1 MKNPTLLGTVL
12 LAHILVVLPLLVWRS
27 TRQLRAARAA
37 APGPASVLPV
47 PRAQVYVST
56 LFMLGILFLLTWLA
70 VRDFSYDI
78 FQIGSIGAQEI
89 LAGVAAFLLYL
100 VLRKVARALRTEEE
114 RRRTVVRAMLPRTP
128 LEWWLY
134 VIMAIAAGIAEEAAY
149 RGVGMSLLSEVLGNT
164 WIAAL
169 MLATAFALAHLI
181 QEWKSVPI
189 IFLMAL
195 AMHAL
200 VAVTG
205 TLVVAMVVHAVFDVV
220 AGVVAARETSPT
232 PEAG

>member
-1 MKNPTLLGTVL
+1 MKNPALLGTIL

-37 APGPASVLPV
+37 APGPEAVLPV
-47 PRAQVYVST
+47 PRTQLYVST
-56 LFMLGILFLLTWLA
+56 LFMLGILFLLAWLA
-70 VRDFSYDI
+70 ARDSSYDI
-78 FQIGSIGAQEI
+78 FGIESIGAPEV

-100 VLRKVARALRTEEE
+100 VLRKAAQALHTEEE
-114 RRRTVVRAMLPRTP
+114 RRRTVVRAMLPRSP
-128 LEWWLY
+128 REWSLY
-134 VIMAIAAGIAEEAAY
+134 VLMAIAAGIAEEAAY
-149 RGVGMSLLSEVLGNT
+149 RGVGMALLSEALGNP
-164 WIAAL
+164 WVAVL

-220 AGVVAARETSPT
+220 SGVLAAREISPT